1 MTTGILGGA
10 FDPPHRGHVALAAG
24 AIDRFRLDRLVVL
37 VVAAPAHRP
46 VAADLTERL
55 ELARAALA
63 DLPGA
68 HVVPDHHAYT
78 IDFLRSA
85 GHDPDDTLF
94 VVGADELAN
103 FLGWKEPDAILE
115 LVRLAVGTRPG
126 YPRERLDA
134 VLARLSRPERVE
146 LFEIQ
151 PVETSSTEVRARL
164 ARGEPIADLLPPAVA
179 DRVVELGLYD
189 ADVDP
194 DRSPELC

>member
-46 VAADLTERL
+46 VAEDLTQRL
-55 ELARAALA
+55 ELARAAF

-68 HVVPDHHAYT
+68 EVVPDDHAYT
-78 IDFLRSA
+78 VDFLRIA

-103 FLGWKEPDAILE
+103 FLAWKEPDAVLE

-126 YPRERLDA
+126 YPRDRLDA

-146 LFEIQ
+146 LFEIP

-164 ARGEPIADLLPPAVA
+164 ARGEPTADLLPPAVA